1 MGEPKLRPSITRET
15 KDAWGIEHGDDRERR
30 ESGGP
35 KVSKLIKASIAV
47 SGNSGCASLELS
59 PHRTDE
65 TWGSIKGSRTC
76 KLEKRLIRSP
86 VVDVAPPQNSP
97 INFLIALLSRHVSL
111 LSLAC
116 PTLPSFLAR

>member
-15 KDAWGIEHGDDRERR
+15 KDAWGIEHGDDRESR

-47 SGNSGCASLELS
+47 SGNSGCASVELS
-59 PHRTDE
+59 LHRPDE

-76 KLEKRLIRSP
+76 KLEKRLIKSLM
-86 VVDVAPPQNSP
+86 VEVAHRRKIP
-97 INFLIALLSRHVSL
+97 LSI
-111 LSLAC
+111 
-116 PTLPSFLAR
+116 F